1 MGFGLPAAIGAQFA
15 RRDKLVIDVDGDA
28 SIRMN
33 LGELETVTTYD
44 LPIKVVVL
52 NNFGD
57 GMVKQ
62 WQKLFF
68 KGRLSASDK
77 SLHKKDFVRA
87 AQADGFRFAA
97 RLDRKADVPR
107 VVEEFVRFDGPAF
120 LEVIIDPDAGV
131 YPMVGPGQ
139 SYEEMI
145 TGDHIE
151 SRNAP
156 PSTAPD
162 ASEMF

>member
-1 MGFGLPAAIGAQFA
+1 
-15 RRDKLVIDVDGDA
+15 
-28 SIRMN
+28 MN
-33 LGELETVTTYD
+33 IGELETVTTYN
-44 LPIKVVVL
+44 LPVKVVVL

-77 SLHKKDFVRA
+77 SLHKKDFIKT
-87 AQADGFRFAA
+87 AQADGFEFAV
-97 RLDRKADVPR
+97 RLDKKSDVPN
-107 VVEEFVRFDGPAF
+107 VISDFINFKGPAF

-139 SYEEMI
+139 SYDAMI
-145 TGDHIE
+145 TGDFIKARHAVTDLE
-151 SRNAP
+151 SP
-156 PSTAPD
+156 GPSQ
-162 ASEMF
+162 MF

>member
-1 MGFGLPAAIGAQFA
+1 
-15 RRDKLVIDVDGDA
+15 VIDIDGDA

-44 LPIKVVVL
+44 LPVKVVVL

-77 SLHKKDFVRA
+77 SLHKKDFVKA
-87 AQADGFRFAA
+87 AQADGFPFAV
-97 RLDRKADVPR
+97 RLDRKEDVPR
-107 VVEEFVRFDGPAF
+107 VVREFIEFQGPAF

-139 SYEEMI
+139 AYDEMI
-145 TGDHIE
+145 TGDFIA
-151 SRNAP
+151 SRHKAEAKEP
-156 PSTAPD
+156 G